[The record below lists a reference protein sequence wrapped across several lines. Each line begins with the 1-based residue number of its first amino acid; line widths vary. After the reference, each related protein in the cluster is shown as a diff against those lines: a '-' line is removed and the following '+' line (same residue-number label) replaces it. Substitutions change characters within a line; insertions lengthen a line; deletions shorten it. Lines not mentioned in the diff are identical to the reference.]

1 MVWIVRPAGLT
12 MPYSTSAR
20 PECHAGS
27 RVGGSQQGEP
37 VTRTRVHEKKRPGKS
52 GGERKPGGGKPAASD
67 GKKEQNTLGGCGPR
81 AFLSHRIDGGGGL
94 AHVHDGADLDV
105 GQERRDVQRVGA
117 EENHH
122 HGRLRAER
130 RIGKGRRR
138 PPAPSY

>member
-52 GGERKPGGGKPAASD
+52 GGERKTGGGKPAASD
-67 GKKEQNTLGGCGPR
+67 GKKAQDTLGGAYR
-81 AFLSHRIDGGGGL
+81 TVDGGGGL

-105 GQERRDVQRVGA
+105 GQKRRDVQRVGA

-130 RIGKGRRR
+130 PIGKGRRR